1 MLFAQPY
8 SYKKGVQALG
18 ESAREGVY
26 NEADDLYQRDAFEP
40 IHIYDVNWAEEWLAY
55 NGNQQEGS
63 SQGRIHLVKL
73 CLKKYLIIT
82 IYGKEGRRPKILKSG
97 QVKKWKKKCSWMPH
111 NCWN

>member
-40 IHIYDVNWAEEWLAY
+40 IHMKAQIVLMWIE
-55 NGNQQEGS
+55 
-63 SQGRIHLVKL
+63 
-73 CLKKYLIIT
+73 
-82 IYGKEGRRPKILKSG
+82 
-97 QVKKWKKKCSWMPH
+97 
-111 NCWN
+111 